1 MKKKNID
8 SKKQPSAEKKP
19 LTEKAYLHFFLAII
33 FPGLGHLLLGK
44 KKRALAFAVSILLLF
59 IAGLAMNGHL
69 HRFVRRPDWLGV
81 RPDWLGALVVLVWLG
96 NFLLDKKKRSLTFAV
111 SILLL
116 FIFGIMAMSYYLH
129 IFGEMPG
136 WLPVLAV
143 LGCMSAG
150 LPYFIALIFGLGTG
164 DPTSIMEPYANY
176 FIIAAGLLNI
186 LIALDAM
193 DIAAG
198 RKD

>member
-1 MKKKNID
+1 MKKKTID
-8 SKKQPSAEKKP
+8 QKKQPAAEKKP
-19 LTEKAYLHFFLAII
+19 LTGKAYLHFFLAII

-59 IAGLAMNGHL
+59 IAGLAMNGYL
-69 HRFVRRPDWLGV
+69 HRFGQR
-81 RPDWLGALVVLVWLG
+81 
-96 NFLLDKKKRSLTFAV
+96 
-111 SILLL
+111 
-116 FIFGIMAMSYYLH
+116 
-129 IFGEMPG
+129 PG
-136 WLPVLAV
+136 WLAVLAV

-186 LIALDAM
+186 LVALDAM

>member
-8 SKKQPSAEKKP
+8 QKKQPAAEKKP

-44 KKRALAFAVSILLLF
+44 KKRAFAFAVSILLLF
-59 IAGLAMNGHL
+59 IAGLAMNGYL
-69 HRFVRRPDWLGV
+69 HRFGGTLNWLWFGI
-81 RPDWLGALVVLVWLG
+81 PLALVWLG
-96 NFLLDKKKRSLTFAV
+96 RLFLDKKKRSLAFSV
-111 SILLL
+111 PILLL
-116 FIFGIMAMSYYLH
+116 FSFGALIMSGYLH
-129 IFGEMPG
+129 ISAERPG
-136 WLPVLAV
+136 WLAVLAV

-150 LPYFIALIFGLGTG
+150 LPYFIALIFGLGIG

-186 LIALDAM
+186 LVALDAM